1 VTLVN
6 LYEIETKQDEGDPPG
21 YETPYNRLG
30 PSIGASA
37 LGLTVYDLRT
47 GQSVC
52 PYHYEYGREEWLF
65 VLTGRPTLR
74 APDGEHE
81 LEPGDLVLF
90 PEGPDGA
97 HKVTNRGDG
106 VTRVAI
112 LSNTDDPSVAV
123 YPDSGKIGFWPPGKV
138 FRLASEVEYFD
149 GEL

>member
-1 VTLVN
+1 VN
-6 LYEIETKQDEGDPPG
+6 LLNLFDVETKQDEGDPPG

-37 LGLTVYDLRT
+37 LGMTVYDLRAD
-47 GQSVC
+47 QSVC
-52 PYHYEYGREEWLF
+52 PYHYEYGREEWLL

-90 PEGPDGA
+90 AEGPEGA

-106 VTRVAI
+106 VARIAI
-112 LSNTDDPSVAV
+112 LSNTDDPTVSI
-123 YPDSGKIGFWPPGKV
+123 YPDSDKIGVWPPGKL
-138 FRLASEVEYFD
+138 FRLASEIDYFD
-149 GEL
+149 GEP

>member
-1 VTLVN
+1 DRAGRWSSVPRAGDCADRLVEPRPRDDRVPGQRQDRLEAAPELSPARRRRRLLGRRVNLVN
-6 LYEIETKQDEGDPPG
+6 LYDVETKQDEKDPPG

-37 LGLTVYDLRT
+37 LGLTVYELRA

-81 LEPGDLVLF
+81 LEAGDLV
-90 PEGPDGA
+90 
-97 HKVTNRGDG
+97 
-106 VTRVAI
+106 
-112 LSNTDDPSVAV
+112 
-123 YPDSGKIGFWPPGKV
+123 
-138 FRLASEVEYFD
+138 
-149 GEL
+149 